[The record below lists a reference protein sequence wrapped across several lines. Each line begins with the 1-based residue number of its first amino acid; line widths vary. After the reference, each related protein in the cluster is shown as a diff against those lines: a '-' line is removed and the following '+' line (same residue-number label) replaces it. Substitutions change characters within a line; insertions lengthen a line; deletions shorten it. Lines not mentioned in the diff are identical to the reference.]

1 MSDEQTT
8 EESKEQKAQDQTAES
23 EKTSTVETK
32 PATDEA
38 DAKAWRAERA
48 ELIAKLTKL
57 ETAEE
62 TRKKKKLEEEGKYE
76 ELLASERTEKETLK
90 TKLKQI
96 ERRDQ
101 IRDAVESAAELDYS
115 VKAVRDN
122 AIAIDGETGGELE
135 PKELIKRAQERLKG
149 WGLAPD
155 GGTAEIGSHGG
166 GSAST
171 RKKTDKRME
180 QLIKAYKNRDTAA
193 YQRLRAELERDG
205 VKVGRIADLA

>member
-8 EESKEQKAQDQTAES
+8 EETKEQKAQDETAVS
-23 EKTSTVETK
+23 DKTSTVETK
-32 PATDEA
+32 PVDDA
-38 DAKAWRAERA
+38 DAKAWKAERA
-48 ELIAKLTKL
+48 QLIEKLTRL
-57 ETAEE
+57 ETAEDA
-62 TRKKKKLEEEGKYE
+62 RKKKKLEEEGKYE
-76 ELLASERTEKETLK
+76 ELLAKERGEKETLL
-90 TKLKQI
+90 TKIKQI

-101 IRDAVESAAELDYS
+101 IREAVESAELDYS

-155 GGTAEIGSHGG
+155 GGTAGIGSHGG
-166 GSAST
+166 GSATT

-193 YQRLRAELERDG
+193 YLRLRGELERDG
-205 VKVGRIADLA
+205 EKVPRIADLAG